1 MTWKYLIK
9 VLDHQRLIEV
19 RVDASDSLSSELDE
33 LRAEEVTIIGVFDR
47 NGDRVPV

>member
-9 VLDHQRLIEV
+9 VLDHQRLVEV
-19 RVDASDSLSSELDE
+19 RVDACDSLSSELNE
-33 LRAEEVTIIGVFDR
+33 IRAEGVTILGVFDR